1 MVVDIYKKYISYV
14 DGKRNNTLEEFLDNK
29 ELFFNAYFSYAITS
43 SSSQF
48 NTIDNL
54 FMIDVMEEEIIK
66 RIKNSDKNIINKVI
80 SIYSSLYKEE
90 PTLIVSSR
98 IYRECLDIFPDNIV
112 KSINK
117 TNNNLKDLVDRITK
131 KYLNREEIDD
141 EYFYF
146 MILYLSNNIGDN
158 NILIDKV
165 IREYYRRDKN
175 YDRFYDLI
183 FKYIV
188 YNKCISNNMPIIPVY
203 YGIDD
208 SDKYTGVYIDG
219 MVYIA
224 INDKLYKNN
233 SYKNLT
239 RIVTL
244 CHEFCHYRQE
254 YEARSG
260 QVSSSAFNYIK
271 CSLSSKLHTTDKFR
285 EYDVNYKYKDSEL
298 EAEAVGITDG
308 LDFAGEYFSDREYD
322 KVKDSLKDRLV
333 RSYSFY
339 NNNMQE
345 ENCKNISIRRDG
357 EAYAIESIGTM
368 ISKKRSMFDEYPQL
382 KKFYDKNGKVFSPIK
397 IIDFYLY
404 KYYSSN
410 GCNMS
415 HDVYREF
422 FYYSIKRYELEDV
435 YKNTSLINRKLFC
448 VFLNEIIEDL
458 AIDIDMM
465 ISYKLYKED
474 SDNLFKSISDFNR
487 FYDFMM
493 KYRLIDKSHI
503 SIIERS
509 KNIISSYN
517 SNVK

>member
-1 MVVDIYKKYISYV
+1 MKAGI
-14 DGKRNNTLEEFLDNK
+14 FLVGT
-29 ELFFNAYFSYAITS
+29 ELLNGA
-43 SSSQF
+43 
-48 NTIDNL
+48 TIDTNSIYIAEEL
-54 FMIDVMEEEIIK
+54 NKYGIEIEFKMTVRDVMDE
-66 RIKNSDKNIINKVI
+66 
-80 SIYSSLYKEE
+80 
-90 PTLIVSSR
+90 
-98 IYRECLDIFPDNIV
+98 IV
-112 KSINK
+112 KSLKYAKKNVDLVILTGGLGPTDDDITKEAMAKFLKKKLVVDEKEKKELLKKYKAYKNPNK
-117 TNNNLKDLVDRITK
+117 TNFKEVEKPEGAIS
-131 KYLNREEIDD
+131 
-141 EYFYF
+141 F
-146 MILYLSNNIGDN
+146 
-158 NILIDKV
+158 
-165 IREYYRRDKN
+165 KN
-175 YDRFYDLI
+175 D
-183 FKYIV
+183 V
-188 YNKCISNNMPIIPVY
+188 GMAPA
-203 YGIDD
+203 
-208 SDKYTGVYIDG
+208 VYIDG

-224 INDKLYKNN
+224 INDKLYKKN

-271 CSLSSKLHTTDKFR
+271 CSLSSKLHTTDKFK

-298 EAEAVGITDG
+298 EAESVGISDG
-308 LDFAGEYFSDREYD
+308 LDFAGEYFSDKEYD

-345 ENCKNISIRRDG
+345 ENSENISIRRDG

-435 YKNTSLINRKLFC
+435 YKTTSLINRKLFC

-493 KYRLIDKSHI
+493 QYRLIDKSHI

>member
-1 MVVDIYKKYISYV
+1 M
-14 DGKRNNTLEEFLDNK
+14 
-29 ELFFNAYFSYAITS
+29 
-43 SSSQF
+43 
-48 NTIDNL
+48 
-54 FMIDVMEEEIIK
+54 
-66 RIKNSDKNIINKVI
+66 
-80 SIYSSLYKEE
+80 
-90 PTLIVSSR
+90 
-98 IYRECLDIFPDNIV
+98 
-112 KSINK
+112 
-117 TNNNLKDLVDRITK
+117 
-131 KYLNREEIDD
+131 
-141 EYFYF
+141 
-146 MILYLSNNIGDN
+146 
-158 NILIDKV
+158 
-165 IREYYRRDKN
+165 
-175 YDRFYDLI
+175 
-183 FKYIV
+183 
-188 YNKCISNNMPIIPVY
+188 
-203 YGIDD
+203 
-208 SDKYTGVYIDG
+208 
-219 MVYIA
+219 
-224 INDKLYKNN
+224 
-233 SYKNLT
+233 
-239 RIVTL
+239 

-271 CSLSSKLHTTDKFR
+271 CSLSSKLHTTDKFK

-298 EAEAVGITDG
+298 EAEAYGITDG
-308 LDFAGEYFSDREYD
+308 LDFAGEYFSDKEYD
-322 KVKDSLKDRLV
+322 KVKDSLKKRLV

-345 ENCKNISIRRDG
+345 ENCENISIRRDG

-382 KKFYDKNGKVFSPIK
+382 KKFYDKNGKVFSPIR

-410 GCNMS
+410 GDNMS

-422 FYYSIKRYELEDV
+422 FCYSIKRYELEDV

-474 SDNLFKSISDFNR
+474 SDNLFKSINDFNR

-493 KYRLIDKSHI
+493 QYRLIDKSHI